1 MAYAT
6 EQTRTQR
13 AALLGAVA
21 LLHGAA
27 IVAIVTGFAGGVV
40 RDVVDSLTATNYRD
54 EPAPIPSPSL
64 EPPRPLPKA
73 AETTTR
79 VPHQEISLTP
89 RNDGVTVIDLPP
101 IHPEPAG
108 DMGDILGRPT
118 PEPQPSPRAT
128 FTPRAAAPKG
138 APGLWVT
145 ENDYPTR
152 AIREGRDGATR
163 IALAIGADGRPT
175 SCTVIA
181 SSGSG
186 DLDDTACAR
195 MMQRAR
201 FEPATGDDGRRTTGS
216 WTTTV
221 RWQLPR

>member
-6 EQTRTQR
+6 EQTRRQQVM
-13 AALLGAVA
+13 LVGAVA

-40 RDVVDSLTATNYRD
+40 REVVKSLTATNYRD
-54 EPAPIPSPSL
+54 EPAPPPSPTI
-64 EPPRPLPKA
+64 EPQRPFPKT
-73 AETTTR
+73 EDTTTR
-79 VPHQEISLTP
+79 VPHPEISLTP
-89 RNDGVTVIDLPP
+89 RNDGVTVVNLFPVR
-101 IHPEPAG
+101 PEP
-108 DMGDILGRPT
+108 MGDIGDILSRPT
-118 PEPQPSPRAT
+118 PEPKPSPRPT
-128 FTPRAAAPKG
+128 FTPRAAKPKG
-138 APGLWVT
+138 APGLWIT

-152 AIREGRDGATR
+152 AIREARAGATR
-163 IALAIGADGRPT
+163 LQLAIGPDGHP
-175 SCTVIA
+175 SACTVVT

-201 FEPATGDDGRRTTGS
+201 FEPATGDDGRRTAGS

-221 RWQLPR
+221 RWELPR